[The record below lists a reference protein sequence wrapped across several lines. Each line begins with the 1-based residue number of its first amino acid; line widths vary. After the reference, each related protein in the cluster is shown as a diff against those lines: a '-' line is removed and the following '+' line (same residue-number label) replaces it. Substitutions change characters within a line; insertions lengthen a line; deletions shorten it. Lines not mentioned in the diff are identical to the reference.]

1 MYIPG
6 GRPQHL
12 EFVFLPSFERTAH
25 GVLSPEDV
33 RELELTL
40 LQDPRAGAVLRDTGG
55 VRKVRAAI
63 EGRGKSGSA
72 RVVYL
77 YVEVRQKIYLLLCFP
92 KNQQENLTPEQRR
105 RIRQLVA
112 QLEAEEPT
120 WPTIRV
126 AARSATR

>member
-1 MYIPG
+1 MYSTG
-6 GRPQHL
+6 ARAHFL
-12 EFVFLPSFERTAH
+12 EFVFLPSFERTAQ
-25 GVLSPEDV
+25 GVLSPEDI

-40 LQDPRAGAVLRDTGG
+40 LQQPRAGAVLRDTGG

-77 YVEVRQKIYLLLCFP
+77 YVEVRQKIYLLLCFA
-92 KNQQENLTPEQRR
+92 KNEQGNLTPEQKRR
-105 RIRQLVA
+105 VRELVA
-112 QLEAEEPT
+112 QLQAEEAA
-120 WPTIRV
+120 WPAATA